1 MITNPAIEKYIDL
14 HKTAADAHLMDLERT
29 THLKALSP
37 QMLSGQTQGN
47 FLAIISLMIKPRRI
61 LEIGTYTGF
70 SALCMAE
77 GLAEDGMLH
86 TIDMNLEIEPIA
98 RTYFERS
105 PVGQKITFHLG
116 DAKQIIKDLN
126 ETWDLVFIDADK
138 DAYATYYD
146 LVIDHLRPGG
156 LIMAD
161 NVLWYGKVLNENMD
175 KKTAAIHAFN
185 QKLATDPR
193 VKSMI
198 LPLRDGIHL
207 AVKL

>member
-1 MITNPAIEKYIDL
+1 MITNPDIEKYIDL
-14 HKTAADAHLMDLERT
+14 HKTATDSLLMDLERT

-47 FLAIISLMIKPRRI
+47 FLAIISLLIKPRRI

-105 PVGQKITFHLG
+105 PLGQKITFHLG

-138 DAYATYYD
+138 DAYTTYYD

-185 QKLATDPR
+185 QKLASDPR